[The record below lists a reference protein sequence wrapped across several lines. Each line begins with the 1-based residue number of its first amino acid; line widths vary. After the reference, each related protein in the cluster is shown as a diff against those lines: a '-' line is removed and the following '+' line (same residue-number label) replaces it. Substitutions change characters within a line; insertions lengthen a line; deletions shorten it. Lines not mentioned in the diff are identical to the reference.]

1 MAKRQVLISPKDDK
15 EMKFLGL
22 TASQFEK
29 YLPISVEPISLQAA
43 IGKLSILESYCKARG
58 YSDLSISVTLVT
70 NEGWRLYGYRE
81 DAEVLGRV

>member
-1 MAKRQVLISPKDDK
+1 MAKRRVLISPKDNE

-29 YLPISVEPISLQAA
+29 YLPIGVAPISLQAA

-58 YSDLSISVTLVT
+58 YSDLSISVT
-70 NEGWRLYGYRE
+70 NEGWHLYGFRE
-81 DAEVLGRV
+81 V